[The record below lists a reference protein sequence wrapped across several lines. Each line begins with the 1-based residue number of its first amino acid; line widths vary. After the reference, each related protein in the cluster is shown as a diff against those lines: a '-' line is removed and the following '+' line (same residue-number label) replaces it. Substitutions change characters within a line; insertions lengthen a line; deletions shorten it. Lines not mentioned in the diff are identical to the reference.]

1 MNTTLFKI
9 EYSSPTIER
18 INLDNE
24 ISLILMS
31 GNPGNPSPQSSTSMP
46 EFFNNHPV
54 KDVQV

>member
-1 MNTTLFKI
+1 MNTTPVKHL
-9 EYSSPTIER
+9 YNSPHIQR